1 MIGKEGH
8 GERWMDDSVTLAVRV
23 MCESTT
29 MTDREGEVHALSADH
44 EVVHNGIKVGVEV
57 GCRVGVVVR
66 RMKWAELNVVVGK
79 LYQHS
84 FQYILLSTA
93 TDRRETRNE

>member
-44 EVVHNGIKVGVEV
+44 EVVHNGNWSCEQLSRISGKSG
-57 GCRVGVVVR
+57 GRG
-66 RMKWAELNVVVGK
+66 RM
-79 LYQHS
+79 
-84 FQYILLSTA
+84 
-93 TDRRETRNE
+93 

>member
-23 MCESTT
+23 LCGRTT

-44 EVVHNGIKVGVEV
+44 GVVHNGI
-57 GCRVGVVVR
+57 
-66 RMKWAELNVVVGK
+66 
-79 LYQHS
+79 
-84 FQYILLSTA
+84 
-93 TDRRETRNE
+93 

>member
-44 EVVHNGIKVGVEV
+44 EVVHNGIWACEQLSQISGKSG
-57 GCRVGVVVR
+57 GRG
-66 RMKWAELNVVVGK
+66 RM
-79 LYQHS
+79 
-84 FQYILLSTA
+84 
-93 TDRRETRNE
+93 

>member
-44 EVVHNGIKVGVEV
+44 EVVCTSGYNSMVRKGV
-57 GCRVGVVVR
+57 
-66 RMKWAELNVVVGK
+66 
-79 LYQHS
+79 H
-84 FQYILLSTA
+84 
-93 TDRRETRNE
+93 

>member
-1 MIGKEGH
+1 
-8 GERWMDDSVTLAVRV
+8 MDDSVTLAVRV

-44 EVVHNGIKVGVEV
+44 EV